1 MVVSEFFLGYV
12 IDRAAI
18 RYDVSNWSGD
28 FPIFIAQSVMSKHS
42 GMVLSLSLLSFSTLI
57 LLVGSF
63 DL

>member
-18 RYDVSNWSGD
+18 RYDVSKWSGD

-42 GMVLSLSLLSFSTLI
+42 GMVFSLSTLLQYFDT
-57 LLVGSF
+57 VGWVF
-63 DL
+63 